1 MRSSG
6 DSTGQVCTGVKT
18 DVGRQLLSLD
28 SGSQL
33 SGGFRE
39 FLPVVSRELL
49 GVALTLRIS

>member
-39 FLPVVSRELL
+39 FPPVVSRELL